1 MDISSQIQ
9 EVLGKIMEDDS
20 LKSKLKENPIGTIE
34 SLIGRDL
41 PDDQIKA
48 VADAVLAKIGIE
60 DAGDALDKLKKLF

>member
-9 EVLGKIMEDDS
+9 EVLGKIMQDYS
-20 LKSKLKENPIGTIE
+20 LKSKLKENPIGTVE
-34 SLIGRDL
+34 SLIGMDL

-60 DAGDALDKLKKLF
+60 DAGDALNKLKKLF